1 VEVTNGS
8 INVELPESLGK
19 LLIAAGGDWHEGTSD
34 DGEVGDS
41 ELPVRRSAGGELGKP
56 IPMTHIPGVVSVSME
71 KVRKLVASGK
81 VPVTVEG
88 RTKLVRPSD
97 VRAALGL

>member
-8 INVELPESLGK
+8 INVELPESLAR
-19 LLIAAGGDWHEGTSD
+19 LLIAAGDDWHEGSSD
-34 DGEVGDS
+34 VVEDGEPAPADV
-41 ELPVRRSAGGELGKP
+41 A
-56 IPMTHIPGVVSVSME
+56 IPLTYIPGVVPVSMAR
-71 KVRKLVASGK
+71 VRKLVASGK
-81 VPVTVEG
+81 VPVTTEG